1 MKKIYSLVLL
11 FSLVIRGFSTQT
23 TYQTVYS
30 ILQSNCTSS
39 GCHTGSNVQGIDLSG
54 TPQQVYANLVGV
66 VPTNGAAAGSGK
78 KLVDPGN
85 PRNSF
90 LFCKLNSG
98 LDVNLA
104 LQTGEGADMDSS
116 RLSQTQR
123 EMVRQ
128 WIQFGAKDT
137 GTFVVQSTID
147 SFYVAQ
153 GGQPRVAAPPAPAPG
168 EGYQLYF
175 GPIFM
180 LPGVE
185 FEYNNKSFVK
195 NSSMID
201 VYRMQT
207 VENPETHHFAIY
219 RFFPGSDTLLANGL
233 NKVNG
238 LSDEAFLYYN
248 ASVVAQWPKSKDV
261 SYPTGTALVWDT
273 GSVIALDYHLINY
286 ETTIIAAEAYVNV
299 YYNTHQS
306 STIAIQTYPVRYGGD
321 NVEALSI
328 PPGDTTFTI
337 VQGGGGVAGPDYTDS
352 TFYWNIISLQAHTH
366 KTGSNYNVWTRKSTG
381 QKDSLIYNGQYDHT
395 YTFNQGVYA
404 WNDAPYHQFDQPF
417 PVYMA
422 NGLIHEA
429 SYHNTTSDTIGFGLL
444 STNEMFVTF
453 ILYYRSDLPYN
464 GINDIAFKDN
474 NIKMYPNPAN
484 DIEYIRL
491 DDNLQL
497 NGTEIQFFNELGE
510 KVIDQKNSSS
520 HVFTTDM
527 RKLAEGCYVY
537 QLINNGESVGS
548 GKIVVQR

>member
-1 MKKIYSLVLL
+1 MKKLYSLVLL
-11 FSLVIRGFSTQT
+11 LAVFINAFSQS
-23 TYQTVYS
+23 TYQTVYG
-30 ILQSNCTSS
+30 ILQNNCTSS
-39 GCHTGSNVQGIDLSG
+39 GCHTSANAQGIDLSG
-54 TPQQVYANLVGV
+54 SQQQVYNNLVGV
-66 VPTNGAAAGSGK
+66 TPTNTAAATAGK

-90 LFCKLNSG
+90 LFCKANNG
-98 LDVNLA
+98 LDVNLS

-116 RLSQTQR
+116 RLTQTQR
-123 EMVRQ
+123 EMIRQ
-128 WIQFGAKDT
+128 WIVFGAKDT
-137 GTFVVQSTID
+137 GTFTDSNTIHT
-147 SFYVAQ
+147 FYVTQ
-153 GGQPRVAAPPAPAPG
+153 GGQPRVSPPAIPAAG
-168 EGYQLYF
+168 QGYQLYF

-185 FEYNNKSFVK
+185 FEYNNKAFVL
-195 NSSMID
+195 NTSTID

-219 RFFPGSDTLLANGL
+219 RFFPGADTMLNKGM

-238 LSDEAFLYYN
+238 LGDEAFLYYN
-248 ASVVAQWPKSKDV
+248 ASVVAQWPTSKDV
-261 SYPTGTALVWDT
+261 TYPSGTALVWAP

-286 ETTIIAAEAYVNV
+286 ETTVIAAEAYVNV
-299 YYNTHQS
+299 YYDQHQS

-321 NVEALSI
+321 NVDALVI

-337 VQGGGGVAGPDYTDS
+337 VQGGGGVNGPDYTDS

-366 KTGSNYNVWTRKSTG
+366 KTGHGYNVWTRKSNG
-381 QKDSLIYNGQYDHT
+381 QKDSLIYNGNYNPS
-395 YTFNQGVYA
+395 YTTDLGSFA
-404 WNDAPYHQFDQPF
+404 WNDAPYRQFEEPY
-417 PVYMA
+417 PVFMA

-429 SYHNTTSDTIGFGLL
+429 TYHNTTPDTINFGLL

-453 ILYYRSDLPYN
+453 ILYYESALPYN
-464 GINDIAFKDN
+464 SISDVPFSDN

-497 NGTEIQFFNELGE
+497 SGTEIQFYDALGQM
-510 KVIDQKNSSS
+510 VIDKKGITS
-520 HVFTTDM
+520 HVFNTDM
-527 RKLAEGCYVY
+527 RNLAEGCYVY
-537 QLINNGESVGS
+537 RLINNGANVGS